1 MELVAFLVNV
11 LIASESMLLF
21 GYLVVRIY
29 NFDVVN
35 VEVIYEKVV
44 YIYFRIGVKIK
55 FLVII

>member
-21 GYLVVRIY
+21 GYLVVRID

-35 VEVIYEKVV
+35 VEIIYEKVE

>member
-21 GYLVVRIY
+21 GYLVVRID

-35 VEVIYEKVV
+35 VGIIHEKVD
-44 YIYFRIGVKIK
+44 YTFE
-55 FLVII
+55 LE